1 MCVRNTQGSAQ
12 EDSRRHVRASTKQRW
27 TPSVFLTGH
36 GNNFKEKKGRSREWL
51 CADGGD
57 TGVLPRDVRCDL
69 WSEDKEPQEE
79 IDHKKGP
86 GWALRGV
93 AWTGRGPPSINS
105 SPRWA
110 ACQASQGQRRADGRA
125 SHARAPRPVPCQRQ
139 PGRGLGPSLAR
150 GVRRVGFSFSTL

>member
-1 MCVRNTQGSAQ
+1 MRNTQGSAQ

-79 IDHKKGP
+79 IDPSGTLASRGETHGTAGRKGV
-86 GWALRGV
+86 RGLEEEPLWLPL
-93 AWTGRGPPSINS
+93 AQEGGDLGRG
-105 SPRWA
+105 
-110 ACQASQGQRRADGRA
+110 G
-125 SHARAPRPVPCQRQ
+125 PRPPERRRE
-139 PGRGLGPSLAR
+139 GSLGCPL
-150 GVRRVGFSFSTL
+150 